1 MVVPEDGCSTM
12 SAELAQRVD
21 QLRAAERL
29 HRHDV
34 RRRARGDRRRRAR
47 LSSADMKTRAAVF
60 HGAGRPLEVREIEL
74 DEPRDDEVVVRMVS
88 VGICGTDLHMRQRRV
103 AAADADGRSATR
115 APGSIEEVGSG
126 VSSVRPG
133 DRVVLSWAPS
143 CGECADCA
151 RGRPAACVP
160 LHRAIGAGTL
170 VDGRTG
176 MSLDGETVYRGTAT
190 GALAE
195 RVVVAERVALP
206 LGEDVPLEE
215 AALLGCAALTGVG
228 RGAVLRRACSQT
240 LRSSWSARAA
250 SASSCVQGARIA
262 GAETVVSVD
271 PVEARRD
278 QALQL
283 GATAAV
289 APEDLKQHHARPASG
304 GRRLRV
310 RRGRRPGDDG
320 ARAALDTQRRQLRVV
335 VGLPAAGARLD
346 LDPGEFNRREKW
358 LTGTMY
364 GSEDPAVAL
373 PVLLEHVRAGR
384 LALHPLLGPSF
395 PLERVNDAIEAS
407 LAGSAG
413 ARGGA
418 AVIEQVEHVRVAW
431 VDTDAGGRIHFTAV
445 FRWVEAAEVALMRR
459 LGLMAGWGNFPG
471 GTSRRTI

>member
-1 MVVPEDGCSTM
+1 
-12 SAELAQRVD
+12 
-21 QLRAAERL
+21 
-29 HRHDV
+29 
-34 RRRARGDRRRRAR
+34 
-47 LSSADMKTRAAVF
+47 MKTRAAVF

-74 DEPRDDEVVVRMVS
+74 EEPRDDEVVVRMGA
-88 VGICGTDLHMRQRRV
+88 VGVCGTDLHSVKGEWQRPTPMV
-103 AAADADGRSATR
+103 LGHEGAGTVEA
-115 APGSIEEVGSG
+115 VGSG
-126 VSSVRPG
+126 VSSLRPG

-190 GALAE
+190 GALTE
-195 RVVVAERVALP
+195 RLVVAERVALP
-206 LGEDVPLEE
+206 LGDDVPLEE

-228 RGAVLRRACSQT
+228 AVLF
-240 LRSSWSARAA
+240 AA
-250 SASSCVQGARIA
+250 QVGAGGVGQFVLQGARLA

-271 PVEARRD
+271 PVEGRRE

-289 APEDLKQHHARPASG
+289 APDELKQTMRRLLREGADYGFDAVGNPETTELALRWTRSG
-304 GRRLRV
+304 G
-310 RRGRRPGDDG
+310 
-320 ARAALDTQRRQLRVV
+320 TCVV
-335 VGLPAAGARLD
+335 VGLPAAGARFD

-373 PVLLEHVRAGR
+373 PILLEHVRAGR
-384 LALHPLLGPSF
+384 LQLRPLLGPTF
-395 PLERVNDAIEAS
+395 GLDDVNDAIEAS

-413 ARGGA
+413 R
-418 AVIEQVEHVRVAW
+418 VVVR
-431 VDTDAGGRIHFTAV
+431 
-445 FRWVEAAEVALMRR
+445 
-459 LGLMAGWGNFPG
+459 P
-471 GTSRRTI
+471 